1 MTTLKTTKRNPEV
14 KAKKLR
20 RDGFA
25 TGVLYGREMDE
36 NIPLQFSAVDAS
48 RFIKSHKEGSQVIL
62 DFGDTKTSAIVKNI
76 DYDAM
81 KRQVMALDFQALV
94 AGEAISTTVPVKLEN
109 EGAVQGFVDQ
119 ELTEIH
125 YKADPAHL
133 LEPIEIDLTKFHTG
147 DALYVK
153 DLCLE
158 EKGAQLI
165 TPADSLI
172 FHIADHAKNMEI
184 AEDETADEEAAEA
197 YVVK

>member
-25 TGVLYGREMDE
+25 PGVLYGREMDE

-153 DLCLE
+153 DLGLE

-197 YVVK
+197 

>member
-94 AGEAISTTVPVKLEN
+94 AGEKISTTVPVKLEN
-109 EGAVQGFVDQ
+109 ESAVQGFVDQ
-119 ELTEIH
+119 ELAEIH

-153 DLCLE
+153 DLGLE

-172 FHIADHAKNMEI
+172 FYIADHAKNMEI

-197 YVVK
+197 

>member
-153 DLCLE
+153 DLGLE

-165 TPADSLI
+165 TPADSPI

-197 YVVK
+197 

>member
-153 DLCLE
+153 DLGLE

-184 AEDETADEEAAEA
+184 AEDETADEEVAEA
-197 YVVK
+197 

>member
-94 AGEAISTTVPVKLEN
+94 AGEKISTTVPVKLEN
-109 EGAVQGFVDQ
+109 ESAVQGFVDQ
-119 ELTEIH
+119 ELAEIH

-153 DLCLE
+153 DLGLE

-197 YVVK
+197 

>member
-147 DALYVK
+147 DALNVK
-153 DLCLE
+153 DLGLE

-197 YVVK
+197 

>member
-36 NIPLQFSAVDAS
+36 NIPLQFNAVDAS

-153 DLCLE
+153 DLGLE

-197 YVVK
+197 

>member
-153 DLCLE
+153 DLGLE

-172 FHIADHAKNMEI
+172 FHIADHVKNMEI

-197 YVVK
+197 

>member
-109 EGAVQGFVDQ
+109 EGAVQGFVVQ

-153 DLCLE
+153 DLGLE

-197 YVVK
+197 

>member
-94 AGEAISTTVPVKLEN
+94 AGEKISTTVPVKLEN
-109 EGAVQGFVDQ
+109 ESAVQGFVDQ
-119 ELTEIH
+119 ELAEIH

-153 DLCLE
+153 DLGLE

-184 AEDETADEEAAEA
+184 TEDEAADEEAAEA
-197 YVVK
+197 

>member
-94 AGEAISTTVPVKLEN
+94 AGEAISTTVPIKLEN

-153 DLCLE
+153 DLGLE

-172 FHIADHAKNMEI
+172 FQIADHAKNMEI
-184 AEDETADEEAAEA
+184 TEDETADEEAAEA
-197 YVVK
+197 

>member
-1 MTTLKTTKRNPEV
+1 
-14 KAKKLR
+14 
-20 RDGFA
+20 
-25 TGVLYGREMDE
+25 
-36 NIPLQFSAVDAS
+36 
-48 RFIKSHKEGSQVIL
+48 
-62 DFGDTKTSAIVKNI
+62 
-76 DYDAM
+76 M

-153 DLCLE
+153 IWVWKKKVLSLSHR
-158 EKGAQLI
+158 LI
-165 TPADSLI
+165 P
-172 FHIADHAKNMEI
+172 
-184 AEDETADEEAAEA
+184 
-197 YVVK
+197 

>member
-133 LEPIEIDLTKFHTG
+133 LEPIGIDLTKFHTG

-153 DLCLE
+153 DLGLE

-197 YVVK
+197 

>member
-153 DLCLE
+153 DLGLE

-184 AEDETADEEAAEA
+184 AEDETADEEAVEA
-197 YVVK
+197 

>member
-153 DLCLE
+153 DLGLE

-165 TPADSLI
+165 TPSDSLI

-197 YVVK
+197 

>member
-62 DFGDTKTSAIVKNI
+62 DFGDTKTNAIVKNI

-94 AGEAISTTVPVKLEN
+94 AGEAISTTVPVKLKN

-153 DLCLE
+153 DLGLE

-197 YVVK
+197 

>member
-81 KRQVMALDFQALV
+81 KRQVMALDFQALG
-94 AGEAISTTVPVKLEN
+94 AGEKISTTVPVKLEN
-109 EGAVQGFVDQ
+109 ESAVQGFVDQ
-119 ELTEIH
+119 ELAEIH

-153 DLCLE
+153 DLGLE

-197 YVVK
+197 

>member
-36 NIPLQFSAVDAS
+36 NIPLQFRAVDAS

-153 DLCLE
+153 DLGLE

-197 YVVK
+197 

>member
-153 DLCLE
+153 DLGLE

-184 AEDETADEEAAEA
+184 AEDETADDEAAEA

>member
-153 DLCLE
+153 DLGLE

-197 YVVK
+197 

>member
-94 AGEAISTTVPVKLEN
+94 AGEKISTTVPVKLEN
-109 EGAVQGFVDQ
+109 ESAVQGFVDQ

-153 DLCLE
+153 DLGLE

-165 TPADSLI
+165 TPADSLV

-197 YVVK
+197 

>member
-36 NIPLQFSAVDAS
+36 NIPLQCSAVDAS

-153 DLCLE
+153 DLGLE

-197 YVVK
+197 

>member
-133 LEPIEIDLTKFHTG
+133 LEPIEIALTKFHTG

-153 DLCLE
+153 DLGLE

-197 YVVK
+197 

>member
-94 AGEAISTTVPVKLEN
+94 AGETISTTVPVKLEN

-153 DLCLE
+153 DLGLE

-197 YVVK
+197 

>member
-153 DLCLE
+153 DLGLE

-172 FHIADHAKNMEI
+172 FHIADHAKKMEI
-184 AEDETADEEAAEA
+184 AEDETADE
-197 YVVK
+197 

>member
-36 NIPLQFSAVDAS
+36 NIPLQFSAVDTS

-153 DLCLE
+153 DLGLE

-197 YVVK
+197 

>member
-94 AGEAISTTVPVKLEN
+94 AGEKISTTVPVKLEN
-109 EGAVQGFVDQ
+109 ESAVQGFVDQ
-119 ELTEIH
+119 ELAEIQ

-153 DLCLE
+153 DLGLE

-197 YVVK
+197 

>member
-20 RDGFA
+20 HDGFA

-153 DLCLE
+153 DLGLE

-197 YVVK
+197 

>member
-81 KRQVMALDFQALV
+81 KRQVIALDFQALV

-153 DLCLE
+153 DLGLE

-197 YVVK
+197 

>member
-25 TGVLYGREMDE
+25 TGVLYGRERDE

-153 DLCLE
+153 DLGLE

-197 YVVK
+197 

>member
-94 AGEAISTTVPVKLEN
+94 AGEKISTTVPVKLEN
-109 EGAVQGFVDQ
+109 ESAVQGFVDQ
-119 ELTEIH
+119 ELAEIH

-153 DLCLE
+153 DLGLE

-165 TPADSLI
+165 TPADSLV

-197 YVVK
+197 

>member
-153 DLCLE
+153 DLGLE

-172 FHIADHAKNMEI
+172 FHIADYAKNMEI

-197 YVVK
+197 